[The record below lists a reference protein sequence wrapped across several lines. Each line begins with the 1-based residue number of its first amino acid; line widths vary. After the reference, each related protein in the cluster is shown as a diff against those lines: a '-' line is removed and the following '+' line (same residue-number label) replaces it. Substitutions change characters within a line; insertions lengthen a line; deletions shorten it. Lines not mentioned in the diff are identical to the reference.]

1 MRKTVHKP
9 ILIATFLFF
18 FLILFSGCGS
28 DNKNQDQTANATSA
42 SRATDE
48 GQESVTESET
58 TESDQENDQQTDT
71 DDSEISMSEASN
83 SDLEVIEED
92 SVPSCAWNVAPK
104 ISGEANIIGG
114 NILADARIGAQEGY
128 DRFVLEFVDNGTLP
142 KSYNIEYVFDQNGGN
157 TTIVTD
163 NRHLG
168 FEVQGNIALQ
178 IQLAGSHWDI
188 VNNVQ
193 VYEGSDTLSSSLM
206 GNIIEAK
213 FGGSHAGIILWG
225 IGVQKA
231 NGYRILE
238 LTSPP
243 RIVIDICT
251 SDESDKLTE
260 CLNAGSS
267 WEYPEWV
274 NPNFLTSYC
283 DSNF

>member
-28 DNKNQDQTANATSA
+28 DNTNQDQTANATSA

-92 SVPSCAWNVAPK
+92 SVPSCTWNVAPK

>member
-1 MRKTVHKP
+1 MRKTVLKP
-9 ILIATFLFF
+9 VSIATFLLL
-18 FLILFSGCGS
+18 FLGLLLGCGS
-28 DNKNQDQTANATSA
+28 DDKNQDQSATSTSA
-42 SRATDE
+42 SDATDE
-48 GQESVTESET
+48 GQESVTESEAV
-58 TESDQENDQQTDT
+58 ESNQENEAQTAT
-71 DDSEISMSEASN
+71 DDAETSVSEASD
-83 SDLEVIEED
+83 SDPEVIEED
-92 SVPSCAWNVAPK
+92 PVPSCTWNVAPK
-104 ISGEANIIGG
+104 ISGEFNISGSST
-114 NILADARIGAQEGY
+114 LADARIGAQDGY
-128 DRFVLEFVDNGTLP
+128 DRLVLEFVNSATLP
-142 KSYNIEYVFDQNGGN
+142 ESYNIEYVFDQNGGN
-157 TTIVTD
+157 TTNVTD
-163 NRHLG
+163 DLHLDV
-168 FEVQGNIALQ
+168 EVQGNIALQ
-178 IQLAGSHWDI
+178 VQLAGSHWDM

-193 VYEGSDTLSSSLM
+193 VYEGSDSLSSSLM

-225 IGVQKA
+225 VGVQEA

-283 DSNF
+283 ESNF

>member
-28 DNKNQDQTANATSA
+28 DNTNQDQTANATSA

-260 CLNAGSS
+260 CLNAGTS

>member
-1 MRKTVHKP
+1 M
-9 ILIATFLFF
+9 
-18 FLILFSGCGS
+18 
-28 DNKNQDQTANATSA
+28 
-42 SRATDE
+42 
-48 GQESVTESET
+48 
-58 TESDQENDQQTDT
+58 
-71 DDSEISMSEASN
+71 
-83 SDLEVIEED
+83 
-92 SVPSCAWNVAPK
+92 
-104 ISGEANIIGG
+104 
-114 NILADARIGAQEGY
+114 
-128 DRFVLEFVDNGTLP
+128 
-142 KSYNIEYVFDQNGGN
+142 
-157 TTIVTD
+157 
-163 NRHLG
+163 
-168 FEVQGNIALQ
+168 
-178 IQLAGSHWDI
+178 QLAGSHWDM

-193 VYEGSDTLSSSLM
+193 VYEGSDSLSSSLM

-225 IGVQKA
+225 VGVQEA

-283 DSNF
+283 ESNF

>member
-28 DNKNQDQTANATSA
+28 DNTNQDQTANATSA

>member
-28 DNKNQDQTANATSA
+28 DNTNQDQTANATSA

-58 TESDQENDQQTDT
+58 TESDQENAQQTDT
-71 DDSEISMSEASN
+71 DDSEYSMSEASN